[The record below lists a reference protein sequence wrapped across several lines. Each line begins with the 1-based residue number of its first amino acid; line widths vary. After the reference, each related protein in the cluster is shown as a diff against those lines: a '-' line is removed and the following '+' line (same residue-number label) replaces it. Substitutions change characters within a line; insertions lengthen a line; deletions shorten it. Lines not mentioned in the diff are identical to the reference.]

1 MDRWRA
7 TVLAALAAALPILA
21 SELNGW
27 LLAML
32 AVSAGSV
39 AAALALLQK
48 ILSNI
53 QGHGHRD

>member
-21 SELNGW
+21 SELNGL

-39 AAALALLQK
+39 AASLALLQK
-48 ILSNI
+48 NSL
-53 QGHGHRD
+53 